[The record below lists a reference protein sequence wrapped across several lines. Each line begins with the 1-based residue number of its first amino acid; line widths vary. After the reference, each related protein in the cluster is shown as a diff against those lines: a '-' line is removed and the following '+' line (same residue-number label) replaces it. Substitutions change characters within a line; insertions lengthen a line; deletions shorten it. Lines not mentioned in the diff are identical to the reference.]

1 MATVHKSN
9 SKSPPVTSAEEIRHV
24 AGPLNDEAVVAIQR
38 VGASREELEIAARYV
53 LGEGDL
59 VDRAGHP
66 LSGRVAQLYEIL
78 SAEEAD
84 EEPRAA
90 PR

>member
-1 MATVHKSN
+1 MAPAAKAD
-9 SKSPPVTSAEEIRHV
+9 SKDPPTATAADILHL
-24 AGPLNDEAVVAIQR
+24 AGPLDDEAVAEILR
-38 VGASREELEIAARYV
+38 LGASIEELEIATRYV
-53 LGEGDL
+53 RGEGDL

-78 SAEEAD
+78 SAAEAND
-84 EEPRAA
+84 EENRA

>member
-1 MATVHKSN
+1 MAAPHKGN
-9 SKSPPVTSAEEIRHV
+9 SKKIPVMSAEEIRHV
-24 AGPLNDEAVVAIQR
+24 AGPLNDEAVAAILR
-38 VGASREELEIAARYV
+38 LGPSFEELEVAARYV
-53 LGEGDL
+53 IGEGDL

-84 EEPRAA
+84 EDPRAD

>member
-1 MATVHKSN
+1 MGTLHKSN
-9 SKSPPVTSAEEIRHV
+9 SKAAPVISAEVVRHV
-24 AGPLNDEAVVAIQR
+24 AGPLNDDAVAAVLR
-38 VGASREELEIAARYV
+38 VGPSLEELEVATRYA

-66 LSGRVAQLYEIL
+66 LAGRVAQLYEIL

-84 EEPRAA
+84 EETRAA